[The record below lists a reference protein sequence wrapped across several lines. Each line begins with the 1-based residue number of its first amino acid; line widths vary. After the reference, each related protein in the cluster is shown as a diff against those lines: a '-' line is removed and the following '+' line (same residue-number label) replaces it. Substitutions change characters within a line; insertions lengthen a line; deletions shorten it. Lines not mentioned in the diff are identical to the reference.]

1 MNGSKSD
8 KNGSKQAKPQT
19 VLAGAPDK
27 PLVINGIEIQVYV
40 LGNETRVISE
50 RGFNESLGTSSGGKA
65 NSELESAR
73 MPRIAQAKWLRPFIS
88 EKLKAVLS
96 SPIEFTPPHGGRTA
110 YGYPA
115 ESFVDICEAI
125 LKARDKDAIS
135 PQQDSIVLQADL
147 ILRGLARVGITALID
162 EATGYQKIREERA
175 LAIILE
181 RYISEEL
188 QPWVKTFP
196 IEFYREICRLNN
208 WPKEYEIN
216 RPGVVGKYT
225 NNFVY
230 SRLAPGLLEALRE
243 KNPALPNGNRL
254 NKHHQWLNRHLGHP
268 ELQKRLEGIIALMK
282 AAESWEEFEHSME
295 RVYPKPSPQL
305 TLPYPFS

>member
-1 MNGSKSD
+1 MTSNSEEGNGNIQPPPLK
-8 KNGSKQAKPQT
+8 T
-19 VLAGAPDK
+19 VAGAEDK
-27 PLVINGIEIQVYV
+27 PLIIGDIEIPCYV
-40 LGNETRVISE
+40 LEDETRVISQ
-50 RGFNESLGTSSGGKA
+50 RGLYSSLGTTGGGHSGTYHD
-65 NSELESAR
+65 SAF
-73 MPRIAQAKWLRPFIS
+73 MPRIAQAKWLQPYITEGLRM
-88 EKLKAVLS
+88 ALS

-115 ESFVDICEAI
+115 DAFVDLCEAI
-125 LKARDKDAIS
+125 LKARDSEAELS
-135 PQQDSIVLQADL
+135 QQDTIVRQADL

-162 EATGYQKIREERA
+162 EATGYQEIRIKRA

-181 RYISEEL
+181 KYISEEL

-196 IEFYREICRLNN
+196 IGFYREICRLNN

-243 KNPALPNGNRL
+243 KNPILPNGNRPT
-254 NKHHQWLNRHLGHP
+254 KHHQWLNKQLGHP
-268 ELQKRLEGIIALMK
+268 ELQKRLEGVIALMK
-282 AAESWEEFEHSME
+282 ASESWEEFERAMD

-305 TLPYPFS
+305 TLPFPFS